1 MTEKDIFAERGRSLE
16 EEYFRKKDRELL
28 ERMRHAAESEENRR
42 ELGART
48 GLEDPELLRDLE
60 ELGFTPATVTLLPL
74 VPAVQMAW
82 AEGGVTPEE
91 RRILTQMARSRGIA
105 EGSAADLQLA
115 DWLDTRP
122 DPEVFIRAMRLIRA
136 ILDTGEAR
144 LEMTADDLV
153 KHSERIALTSGGI
166 FGLGRMSSEERA
178 LLESLASELKTRHK

>member
-28 ERMRHAAESEENRR
+28 ERMRQAAEADENRR

-60 ELGFTPATVTLLPL
+60 ELGFTPATVALLPL

-105 EGSAADLQLA
+105 EATAADLQLA

-122 DPEVFIRAMRLIRA
+122 DPEVFTRAMRLIRA

-153 KHSERIALTSGGI
+153 KYSERIALTSGGI

-178 LLESLASELKTRHK
+178 LLQSLASELKTRHK

>member
-16 EEYFRKKDRELL
+16 EEYFRKKDQELID
-28 ERMRHAAESEENRR
+28 RMRRAAEAEENRR

-60 ELGFTPATVTLLPL
+60 DLGFTAATVILLPL

-91 RRILTQMARSRGIA
+91 RRILVQMARSRGIT

-115 DWLDTRP
+115 DWLDARP
-122 DPEVFIRAMRLIRA
+122 DPDVFARAMRLIRA

-144 LEMTADDLV
+144 LEMTAEDLV
-153 KHSERIALTSGGI
+153 KYSERIALTSGGI
-166 FGLGRMSSEERA
+166 FGLGRMSGEERA
-178 LLESLASELKTRHK
+178 LLASLASELKTRQR